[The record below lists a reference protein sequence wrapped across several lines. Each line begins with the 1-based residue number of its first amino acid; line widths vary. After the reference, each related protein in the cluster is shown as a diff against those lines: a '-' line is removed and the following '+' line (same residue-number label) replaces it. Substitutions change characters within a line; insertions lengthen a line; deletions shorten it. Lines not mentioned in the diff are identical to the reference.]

1 MGKICCLAVLIC
13 TSIMTHGIWHI
24 LLVEHL
30 YVLGGE
36 GSIEVTYP
44 FKKVGCLSFH
54 WWGCR
59 SSWNT
64 LNNNSSDIYCASIFF
79 HSVGYVFSFWI
90 VSFDAFNLEEIQFIY
105 SFFVVVWALLS
116 DRRNHGYIQGCADLS
131 SCFIGQFIQLS
142 HSICGGLVQGRAGH
156 SKICR
161 CSSLLHKMALY
172 LHVTWV
178 DFLCT
183 LFLFIYIC
191 FGLFWHFLG
200 RSCGIWRFP
209 G

>member
-1 MGKICCLAVLIC
+1 
-13 TSIMTHGIWHI
+13 MTHGIWHI